1 MLNSALRVLLVEDS
15 TLLAERL
22 SELISSLPDV
32 ELIDSVQTE
41 SDALTQV
48 HTNRPDVLILDLHL
62 RSGSGF
68 GLLRSLAGDAAV
80 QRPKIIILTNFGLP
94 EYRRQAESFGVEAFL
109 DKSRD
114 YFQLPE
120 LLRHFAAERHPGS
133 AS

>member
-15 TLLAERL
+15 ALLAERL
-22 SELISSLPDV
+22 SELISALPDV

-48 HTNRPDVLILDLHL
+48 NTGRPDVLILDLHL

-68 GLLRSLAGDAAV
+68 GLLRSLADNASV
-80 QRPKIIILTNFGLP
+80 RRPKIIILTNFGLP

-120 LLRHFAAERHPGS
+120 LLRHFANERSQGS
-133 AS
+133 AP